1 MGKRS
6 SLGIRLARIGVVVFA
21 ILAIEGA
28 VRAGLVSPLILS
40 APSTISVKSWED
52 IRTGELWQAIQLSS
66 IEFAVAFGIALAIGM
81 ALGLIFYRFRGIGAA
96 VEPLLLA
103 FYAAPTIL
111 LYPVF
116 LTLFGLESGAV
127 ISIAVIVGTIP
138 IMVNVSAGLMGVER
152 IFIKLGR
159 SLRATP
165 WQTFWKILLPAAT
178 PTIFSGIRLGFTYC
192 LVGVIAVEFLLFSG
206 GLGRMVSYRYFF
218 FDSEGMYAG
227 IALVIVIAA
236 LVNSLVRKVED
247 RIRARWI

>member
-1 MGKRS
+1 MRRS
-6 SLGIRLARIGVVVFA
+6 SQVGIQLGRVGVVL
-21 ILAIEGA
+21 LALLAMEGV
-28 VRAGLVSPLILS
+28 VRGGLVSKLILS
-40 APSTISVKSWED
+40 APTTIAVKSWED
-52 IRTGELWQAIQLSS
+52 IRTGELWQAIRLSS
-66 IEFAVAFGIALAIGM
+66 IEFGVAFAIALTIGM
-81 ALGLIFYRFRGIGAA
+81 TLGLVFYRFRRIGSA

-138 IMVNVSAGLMGVER
+138 IMVNVSAGLVGVER

-165 WQTFWKILLPAAT
+165 WQMFWKVLLPAAT

-206 GLGRMVSYRYFF
+206 GLGRLVSWRYFI
-218 FDSEGMYAG
+218 FDSEGMYSG

-236 LVNSLVRKVED
+236 LVNSLVRRIED